1 MKHILTFLITIFL
14 GSFLLFNGCAPKV
27 IQPEQTST
35 PPSKYKTQSEGDRA
49 REASIMEEELAKK
62 QERERLLQ
70 EAMKSSLFQDI
81 LFDYDSYIIK
91 TENYSK
97 LNAIAN
103 WLKKYRDIKMVVEG
117 HCDERGTIEYN
128 LALGQKRA
136 EAVKDYLAKSG
147 VEEKRIKTISY
158 GKEMPVDTGHTEE
171 AWAKNR
177 RAHFRVD

>member
-1 MKHILTFLITIFL
+1 
-14 GSFLLFNGCAPKV
+14 
-27 IQPEQTST
+27 
-35 PPSKYKTQSEGDRA
+35 
-49 REASIMEEELAKK
+49 MEEELAKK

-91 TENYSK
+91 TDDFPK
-97 LNAIAN
+97 LNDITN
-103 WLKKYRDIKMVVEG
+103 WLKKHKDIKIVVEG

-136 EAVKDYLAKSG
+136 EAVKDYLG
-147 VEEKRIKTISY
+147 RFGIEEKRIKTISY
-158 GKEMPVDTGHTEE
+158 GKEIPVDPGHTEE

-177 RAHFRVD
+177 RAHFRIE